1 MLLFKLAALAS
12 LPELSYSFLFSPS
25 SRGVFVR
32 RVSPAAGTTAATTTP
47 GNARHLDE
55 QAYAVETDQLVFQ
68 SEGFWALVD
77 SAIDLDDP
85 GLDRFYDFCMNLQVG
100 WNRFFLSIFEVRH

>member
-77 SAIDLDDP
+77 RAIDLDDP
-85 GLDRFYDFCMNLQVG
+85 GLDRFFDFCMNLQVG
-100 WNRFFLSIFEVRH
+100 VGIGSFYF